1 MKLLS
6 ATILLIVLF
15 AFSSSETYAQV
26 SPKPLWVDKGVE
38 SLNEKR
44 FSKDYHFLSFIHKSE
59 DEKVVVTSPLALLRQ
74 NMAQEFNVSQDV
86 ITIDSIMPSGKGLVT
101 YSISFPSQTSE
112 SLTTVYVQE
121 VDSYYRYENNIDG
134 TFDYDICNLYA
145 VSDPDVTPKFDCFEV
160 TRKYGALPVGMSL
173 IPGLGQIYKGQS
185 AKGYSILGGEVAFAA
200 TITFGEIYRKYYI
213 NQGKKDPVNF
223 DSWKSKS
230 NTFRAMRNVGIILGG
245 ATYIYNLL
253 DAAFAKGAPHVLI
266 KPAQGNPIDMSF
278 TPIAYPGGFGAGFS
292 FTF

>member
-1 MKLLS
+1 MKFLLKI
-6 ATILLIVLF
+6 ILFIVLF
-15 AFSSSETYAQV
+15 SFDSTETSAQV
-26 SPKPLWVDKGVE
+26 SPKPLWVDKGVKT
-38 SLNEKR
+38 LNKKR
-44 FSKDYHFLSFIHKSE
+44 FSKDYHFLSFIHKAE
-59 DEKVVVTSPLALLRQ
+59 DERVVVTSPLSLLRQ

-145 VSDPDVTPKFDCFEV
+145 VSDPDITPKFDCFEL
-160 TRKYGALPVGMSL
+160 TREYGALPVAMSL

-185 AKGYSILGGEVAFAA
+185 AKGYSLLGVELAFAA
-200 TITFGEIYRKYYI
+200 TITLGEIYRKYYI
-213 NQGKKDPVNF
+213 NQGEKNPVDL

-230 NTFRAMRNVGIILGG
+230 NTFRTMRNVGIILGG

-253 DAAFAKGAPHVLI
+253 DAAFTKGAPHVLI
-266 KPAQGNPIDMSF
+266 KPAQGNSIDMSF
-278 TPIAYPGGFGAGFS
+278 TPIACQGGIGAGLT